1 MSGKS
6 TYRCAIYTRK
16 STDEG
21 LEQDFNSLDAQRE
34 SCEAYVASQASL
46 GWRLV
51 KQHYDD
57 GGISGGT
64 MERPALLE
72 LLDEI
77 KAGRVDVVVV
87 YKIDRLTRS
96 LMDFAKIV
104 DVFDGHDVSFVSVT
118 QQFNTTT
125 SMGRLTLNV
134 LLSFAQFEREVT
146 AERIRDKIAAS
157 KKKGMWM
164 GGPSPLGYDAID
176 KQLVVNEIE
185 AETVRLLFQLYL
197 ETGSVRRLK
206 QRADALGIVTKHRR
220 RRDGHLQGSK
230 PFSRGNL
237 YQLLSNPIYIGRVVH
252 HDETFDGKH
261 DAIIDHE
268 TWDDVQNMIAS
279 NAVERCSSSNTD
291 SPSILTGLIFD
302 ETGDRLSPS
311 HAVKDGVRYRYY
323 ISHRLMEAKRKGTD
337 GWRVPAREIER
348 PVIST
353 IIQHLSDDLK
363 FMKLLDVDDLSPDAY
378 RNTFAKAVGILKR
391 LNAAPPV
398 EQKELL
404 KSILHRVELHSDK
417 LVIEIDPTKLTLTLE
432 MDVDDTNNTEPQQR
446 IQRIELPHKLKRRGV
461 ETKIV
466 IGSSEDREANPD
478 QNLIMTV
485 ANAHR
490 WLDLLT
496 NGDVTSIDEL
506 AKFENIDRNEV
517 SRFLPLAFL
526 SPDIVQKILDGRQP
540 VDLTIR
546 KLRNIEALPMDWASQ
561 HDVLGFGSQS

>member
-1 MSGKS
+1 
-6 TYRCAIYTRK
+6 
-16 STDEG
+16 
-21 LEQDFNSLDAQRE
+21 
-34 SCEAYVASQASL
+34 
-46 GWRLV
+46 
-51 KQHYDD
+51 
-57 GGISGGT
+57 

-185 AETVRLLFQLYL
+185 AETVRHLFKLYL

-206 QRADALGIVTKHRR
+206 ERADELGILTKHRR
-220 RRDGHLQGSK
+220 RRDGSACGNK

-237 YQLLSNPIYIGRVVH
+237 YLLLSNPIYIGRVVH
-252 HDETFDGKH
+252 HGETFDGKH

-311 HAVKDGVRYRYY
+311 HAVKEGVRYRYY
-323 ISHRLMEAKRKGTD
+323 ISHRLMEARRKASD

-353 IIQHLSDDLK
+353 IVQHLTDELK

-378 RNTFAKAVGILKR
+378 RNAFARSVGISKQ
-391 LNAAPPV
+391 LNATPHV

-404 KSILHRVELHSDK
+404 KSILHRIELHPDK
-417 LVIEIDPTKLTLTLE
+417 LVIEINPARLWQMLE
-432 MDVDDTNNTEPQQR
+432 VDVSDTNNTKALLR
-446 IQRIELPHKLKRRGV
+446 MQRIELSHKLKRRGL

-466 IGSSEDREANPD
+466 IGSSDARDTNPD

-490 WLDLLT
+490 WLHLLT

-506 AKFENIDRNEV
+506 ATNENIDRNEV

-526 SPDIVQKILDGRQP
+526 APDIVQKILDGRQP

-546 KLRNIEALPMDWASQ
+546 KLRNIEALPMNWASQ
-561 HDVLGFGSQS
+561 HDVLGFGPQS